1 MVSQVTT
8 LEQTDFEIAI
18 SGETVTSTK
27 IPEADGTNACAYLT
41 LHIINV
47 LLLQQG
53 NDVQEL
59 KSSVTPTRISFPQS
73 FNKYRATNG
82 MVDV

>member
-8 LEQTDFEIAI
+8 LEQTDFEIVI

-27 IPEADGTNACAYLT
+27 IPEADDTNARAYLT

-53 NDVQEL
+53 NDGPEL
-59 KSSVTPTRISFPQS
+59 KSSVTQTIISFPQS
-73 FNKYRATNG
+73 FNKYRTTNG